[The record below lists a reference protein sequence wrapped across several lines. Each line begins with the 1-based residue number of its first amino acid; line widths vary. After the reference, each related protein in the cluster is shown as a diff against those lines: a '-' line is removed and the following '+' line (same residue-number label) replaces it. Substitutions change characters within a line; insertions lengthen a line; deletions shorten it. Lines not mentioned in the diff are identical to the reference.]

1 MKEEKAKKSFVKAM
15 DGLSKIVKIILALP
29 FLDIVW
35 VVYRLIKSISKKNT
49 LGIVLAIL
57 LLIFGIPFLWLID
70 IITIIISNKVLWLD

>member
-1 MKEEKAKKSFVKAM
+1 MKEEKAMKSFVKAM
-15 DGLSKIVKIILALP
+15 DGFSKIVKIILALP